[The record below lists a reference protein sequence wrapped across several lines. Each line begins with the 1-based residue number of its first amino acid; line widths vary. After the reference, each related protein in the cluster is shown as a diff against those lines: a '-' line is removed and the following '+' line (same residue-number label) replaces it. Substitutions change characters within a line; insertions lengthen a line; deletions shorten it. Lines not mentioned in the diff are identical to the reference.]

1 MLQLRGN
8 NSFKCFTNCRQ
19 FGDSSI
25 VLAINLSPLFVGK
38 TDDEV
43 DKWKSLRV
51 GLKKC
56 GHTT

>member
-43 DKWKSLRV
+43 DK
-51 GLKKC
+51 
-56 GHTT
+56 